1 MKYWIW
7 LSTLPYIGAV
17 SARKIMT
24 VLKNP
29 ENVYY
34 SSEEELRKIENL
46 TLRQRNSIL
55 MNREL
60 ESAKRKVAELDA
72 KIAEKRATL
81 KNGRS
86 SSDLK
91 SLLMDLLGDDTQEQ
105 EMDR

>member
-1 MKYWIW
+1 MSEYVSRSNTSSRRTVREDDSA
-7 LSTLPYIGAV
+7 LGQLIGLQDL
-17 SARKIMT
+17 I
-24 VLKNP
+24 
-29 ENVYY
+29 
-34 SSEEELRKIENL
+34 EEEK
-46 TLRQRNSIL
+46 SAVA
-55 MNREL
+55 EL